1 MEDRRFTSGAGTWVR
16 SRVRLLP
23 PRGNSL
29 SGGADRDGLFSSF
42 YGRDMKQFLAL
53 VIGLTLLSGLVV
65 SCGEATGSA
74 AFSIVGTWDLI
85 GFSDGGV
92 EAQTTGT
99 WIFRANGT
107 HSVNVTVAFPGE
119 PVDSISGNGTYEQ
132 TGTTLELTLDS
143 ETSSWTVATSGDT
156 ATLTEV
162 EAAPANSVTL
172 RRQ

>member
-1 MEDRRFTSGAGTWVR
+1 
-16 SRVRLLP
+16 
-23 PRGNSL
+23 
-29 SGGADRDGLFSSF
+29 
-42 YGRDMKQFLAL
+42 
-53 VIGLTLLSGLVV
+53 
-65 SCGEATGSA
+65 
-74 AFSIVGTWDLI
+74 
-85 GFSDGGV
+85 
-92 EAQTTGT
+92 
-99 WIFRANGT
+99 
-107 HSVNVTVAFPGE
+107 VAFPGE